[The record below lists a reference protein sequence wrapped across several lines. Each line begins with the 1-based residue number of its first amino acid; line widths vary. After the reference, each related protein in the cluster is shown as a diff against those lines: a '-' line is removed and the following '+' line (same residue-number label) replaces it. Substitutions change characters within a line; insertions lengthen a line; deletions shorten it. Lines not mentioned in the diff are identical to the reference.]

1 MHSLQDLRFAGACNA
16 HSVVIFSQ
24 PVKSHGD
31 RQMADTQTVL
41 TALRVRQLAPATFT
55 IVDLH
60 EGANARFFNLAPK
73 AALFGRAEAWE
84 SVLNTKTVSSRLRT
98 NLKRGGAGDGPL
110 LHLPRRRGSIM
121 PARRKLR
128 AEQAGAEVE
137 GSPAAKAGHHGA
149 DGAAAEAVAGAT
161 ASSRRSSLPTIALG
175 LISRPAC
182 ASSPGRGARPSSEDP
197 RRNSRDVVEKQTAG
211 GADGAKV
218 KVEGMEAG
226 GLARG
231 LEANLKTADLHLS
244 KAFAGGRVYCASL
257 VDKLLRERWLEKAGY
272 GRRGGGEGV

>member
-1 MHSLQDLRFAGACNA
+1 
-16 HSVVIFSQ
+16 
-24 PVKSHGD
+24 
-31 RQMADTQTVL
+31 
-41 TALRVRQLAPATFT
+41 
-55 IVDLH
+55 
-60 EGANARFFNLAPK
+60 
-73 AALFGRAEAWE
+73 
-84 SVLNTKTVSSRLRT
+84 
-98 NLKRGGAGDGPL
+98 
-110 LHLPRRRGSIM
+110 M

-175 LISRPAC
+175 LISRPASS

-257 VDKLLRERWLEKAGY
+257 VDKLPPYYLGWAEGCRRTLRAVSFSGACFGACLCVRLSPAHTRFFPPPPQPRNVQK
-272 GRRGGGEGV
+272 